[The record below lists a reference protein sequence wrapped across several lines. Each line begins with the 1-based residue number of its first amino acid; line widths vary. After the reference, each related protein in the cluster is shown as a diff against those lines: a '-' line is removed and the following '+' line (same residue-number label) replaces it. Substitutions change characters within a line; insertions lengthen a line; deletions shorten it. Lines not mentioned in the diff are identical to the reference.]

1 MDVDRPDCTWCG
13 SAASIEHGLCQVCLM
28 EYPVE
33 TKIIPLP
40 LDRPA
45 KQKRSLDAPAKRTI
59 DLTEDEVGV
68 AD

>member
-1 MDVDRPDCTWCG
+1 
-13 SAASIEHGLCQVCLM
+13 M

-45 KQKRSLDAPAKRTI
+45 KQKRSLDVAATKTI